1 MQTITYNNKQYKLP
15 FEVELPDNPIAEVEV
30 ANRFSG
36 QNFADTLHLN
46 LVHLVLLIMMK
57 THKVIEQQL
66 QHGK

>member
-46 LVHLVLLIMMK
+46 LVHLVSLTTI
-57 THKVIEQQL
+57 
-66 QHGK
+66 